1 MNQKMKAEAIRNQQE
16 EKIRLTLEPLD
27 KVYRIHRLASNIVI
41 LCYSI
46 EASFDK
52 ALAHLK
58 TGSGYMISTAT
69 VGNGKCIILTF

>member
-1 MNQKMKAEAIRNQQE
+1 MNKKLAELMQQQE
-16 EKIRLTLEPLD
+16 EKIRLTLVPLD
-27 KVYRIHRLASNIVI
+27 KVYTIQRLASNIVI
-41 LCYSI
+41 LSYSV

-69 VGNGKCIILTF
+69 VVNEKRIILTF